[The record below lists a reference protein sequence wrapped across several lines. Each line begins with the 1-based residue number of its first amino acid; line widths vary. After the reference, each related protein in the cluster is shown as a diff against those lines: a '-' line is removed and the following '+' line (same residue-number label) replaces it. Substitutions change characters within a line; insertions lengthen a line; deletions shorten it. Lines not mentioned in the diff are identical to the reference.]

1 MNNKTSKN
9 TDTEI
14 MITQNDLGQ
23 NLYRKRAYYTVVI
36 EQDVLADNMEDA
48 DIEFGN
54 SGIDF
59 SKINKE
65 ITEENGNVQTYY
77 VDANF
82 TDQDSTTYIGKVN
95 FDPMDDDAQENGDV
109 IIDDMAPENPEG
121 EQNAEYEQERANH
134 IAKSMDR
141 GEL

>member
-1 MNNKTSKN
+1 MSNNTNKN

-36 EQDVLADNMEDA
+36 EQDVLADSMEDA

-121 EQNAEYEQERANH
+121 EQDAEYEQERANH

>member
-121 EQNAEYEQERANH
+121 GQDAEYEQERANH

>member
-1 MNNKTSKN
+1 MSNNTNKN

-23 NLYRKRAYYTVVI
+23 NLYRKSAYYTVVI
-36 EQDVLADNMEDA
+36 EQDVLADSMEDA

-121 EQNAEYEQERANH
+121 EQDAEYEQERANH
-134 IAKSMDR
+134 IAKSMNR

>member
-1 MNNKTSKN
+1 MPINNTNKS

-36 EQDVLADNMEDA
+36 EQDVLASDQDEA
-48 DIEFGN
+48 DVLFQD
-54 SGIDF
+54 SGIDHQ
-59 SKINKE
+59 KITKD
-65 ITEENGNVQTYY
+65 ITEEQGNVQTYY
-77 VDANF
+77 VDANY
-82 TDQDSTTYIGKVN
+82 TDSEPTTYLGKVN

-109 IIDDMAPENPEG
+109 IIDDMAPENWDE
-121 EQNAEYEQERANH
+121 EHEQERANH

>member
-1 MNNKTSKN
+1 MSNNTNKN

-36 EQDVLADNMEDA
+36 EQDVLADSMEDA

-59 SKINKE
+59 SKINRE

-121 EQNAEYEQERANH
+121 EQDTEYEQERANH

>member
-1 MNNKTSKN
+1 MSNNTNKN

-36 EQDVLADNMEDA
+36 EQDVLADSMEDA

-59 SKINKE
+59 SKINRE

-121 EQNAEYEQERANH
+121 GQDAEYEQERANH

>member
-14 MITQNDLGQ
+14 MVTQNDLGQ
-23 NLYRKRAYYTVVI
+23 NLYRKRAYYTMVI

-59 SKINKE
+59 SKINRE

-121 EQNAEYEQERANH
+121 EQDAEYEQERANH

>member
-1 MNNKTSKN
+1 MSNNTNKN

-36 EQDVLADNMEDA
+36 EQDVLADSMEDA

-121 EQNAEYEQERANH
+121 EQDAEYEQERANH
-134 IAKSMDR
+134 IAKSMNR

>member
-1 MNNKTSKN
+1 M
-9 TDTEI
+9 
-14 MITQNDLGQ
+14 
-23 NLYRKRAYYTVVI
+23 VI

-121 EQNAEYEQERANH
+121 EQDAEYEQERANH

>member
-1 MNNKTSKN
+1 M
-9 TDTEI
+9 
-14 MITQNDLGQ
+14 
-23 NLYRKRAYYTVVI
+23 
-36 EQDVLADNMEDA
+36 EQDVLADNKDDA
-48 DIEFGN
+48 DKKFED

-77 VDANF
+77 VDANYA
-82 TDQDSTTYIGKVN
+82 DQDTTTYIGRVN
-95 FDPMDDDAQENGDV
+95 FDPMDDEAEENGDV
-109 IIDDMAPENPEG
+109 IIDDMSPEDPEG
-121 EQNAEYEQERANH
+121 EQERANH

>member
-1 MNNKTSKN
+1 MSNNTSKN

-36 EQDVLADNMEDA
+36 EQDVLADSMEDA

-59 SKINKE
+59 SKINRE

-82 TDQDSTTYIGKVN
+82 TDQNSTTYIGKVN

-121 EQNAEYEQERANH
+121 GQDAEYERERANH

>member
-1 MNNKTSKN
+1 MSNNTNKN

-36 EQDVLADNMEDA
+36 EQDVLADSMEDA

-59 SKINKE
+59 SKINRE

-121 EQNAEYEQERANH
+121 EQDAEYQQERANH

>member
-1 MNNKTSKN
+1 MSNNTNKN

-36 EQDVLADNMEDA
+36 EQDVLADSMEDA

-59 SKINKE
+59 SKINRE

-82 TDQDSTTYIGKVN
+82 TDQDSTTYIGKAN

-121 EQNAEYEQERANH
+121 GQDAEYEQERANH

>member
-1 MNNKTSKN
+1 MSNKTSKN

-14 MITQNDLGQ
+14 MVTQNDLGQ

-121 EQNAEYEQERANH
+121 EQDAEYEQERANH

>member
-1 MNNKTSKN
+1 MSNNTNKN

-36 EQDVLADNMEDA
+36 EQDVLADSMEDA

-121 EQNAEYEQERANH
+121 GQDAEYEQERANH

>member
-82 TDQDSTTYIGKVN
+82 TDPDSTTYIGKVN

-121 EQNAEYEQERANH
+121 EQDAEYEQERANH

>member
-1 MNNKTSKN
+1 MSNNTNKN

-14 MITQNDLGQ
+14 MITQNDQGQ
-23 NLYRKRAYYTVVI
+23 NLYRKRTYYTEVI
-36 EQDVLADNMEDA
+36 EQDVLADTMEDP

-59 SKINKE
+59 SKINRE

-109 IIDDMAPENPEG
+109 IIDDMAPENLEG
-121 EQNAEYEQERANH
+121 EQDAEYEQERANH

>member
-1 MNNKTSKN
+1 MSNNTNKN

-36 EQDVLADNMEDA
+36 EQDVLADSMEDA

-59 SKINKE
+59 SKINRE

-109 IIDDMAPENPEG
+109 IIDDMAPENLEG
-121 EQNAEYEQERANH
+121 EQDAEYEQEKANH
-134 IAKSMDR
+134 IAKSMNR

>member
-121 EQNAEYEQERANH
+121 EQDAEYEQERANH

>member
-36 EQDVLADNMEDA
+36 EQDVLADSMEDA

-121 EQNAEYEQERANH
+121 EQDAEYEQERANH

>member
-1 MNNKTSKN
+1 MQINKTSKN
-9 TDTEI
+9 TDTDI

-23 NLYRKRAYYTVVI
+23 NLYRKRTYYTLVM
-36 EQDVLADNMEDA
+36 EQDVLADNKDDA
-48 DIEFGN
+48 DKKFED

-77 VDANF
+77 VDANYA
-82 TDQDSTTYIGKVN
+82 DQDTTTYIGRVN

-109 IIDDMAPENPEG
+109 IIDDMSPEDPEG
-121 EQNAEYEQERANH
+121 QQERANH

>member
-1 MNNKTSKN
+1 MSNNTNKN

-36 EQDVLADNMEDA
+36 EQDVLADSMEDA

-59 SKINKE
+59 SKINRE

-77 VDANF
+77 VDAN
-82 TDQDSTTYIGKVN
+82 YAVLLYGI
-95 FDPMDDDAQENGDV
+95 
-109 IIDDMAPENPEG
+109 
-121 EQNAEYEQERANH
+121 
-134 IAKSMDR
+134 
-141 GEL
+141 

>member
-1 MNNKTSKN
+1 MSNNTNKN

-36 EQDVLADNMEDA
+36 EQDVLADSMEDA

-59 SKINKE
+59 SKINRE

-121 EQNAEYEQERANH
+121 EQDAEYEQERANH
-134 IAKSMDR
+134 IAKSMNR